1 MKLRFIPDDSG
12 GETAFQKALY
22 VSGEPCH
29 EVMGVIEKE
38 NANLLKGACFEHA
51 Y

>member
-1 MKLRFIPDDSG
+1 MGAG
-12 GETAFQKALY
+12 GEAAFPKALY
-22 VSGEPCH
+22 VSRVPCH
-29 EVMGVIEKE
+29 EVMGVLKKK